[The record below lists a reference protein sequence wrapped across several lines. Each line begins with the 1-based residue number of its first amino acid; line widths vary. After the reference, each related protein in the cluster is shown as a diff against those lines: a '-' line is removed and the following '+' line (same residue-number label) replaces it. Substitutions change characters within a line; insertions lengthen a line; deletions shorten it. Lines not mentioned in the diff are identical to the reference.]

1 MSDARGEILDR
12 LRRSLKRG
20 AHDDARAAALTARLA
35 EHRRNLVPARAQS
48 LDHRG
53 QIDLFVAMAEEVEAT
68 VARVAGAAAV
78 PQAVVDFLTRHNL
91 PARLVMTPDPQ
102 LADIPW
108 PAQPMLEIRRGRAA
122 DADVTGVTA
131 CFAAIAETGTL
142 MLLSG
147 PASPTRNNFLP
158 DNHIAVL
165 RAGQVTA
172 SYEDGWDRLRAAA
185 PLPDGGFALPRV
197 VNFITGPSRTADI
210 EQRLV
215 LGAHGPRRL
224 HIILVEEAQAGH
236 GEPTAE

>member
-1 MSDARGEILDR
+1 MSDARGEILSR

-20 AHDDARAAALTARLA
+20 ALSEAEAASLTARLA

-53 QIDLFVAMAEEVEAT
+53 RIDLFVAMAEEVEAT
-68 VARVAGAAAV
+68 VQRVASAADV
-78 PQAVVDFLTRHNL
+78 PAEVADYLARLNL

-102 LADIPW
+102 LDDISW
-108 PAQPMLEIRRGRAA
+108 PAQPMLEIRRGRAE
-122 DADVTGVTA
+122 DGDVTGVTA
-131 CFAAIAETGTL
+131 CFAGIAETGTL

-158 DNHIAVL
+158 DNHIIVL
-165 RAGQVTA
+165 RAGQVMA
-172 SYEDGWDRLRAAA
+172 SYEDGWDRLRASSS
-185 PLPDGGFALPRV
+185 LPDGGFAMPRA

-224 HIILVEEAQAGH
+224 HIILVEEAQEGNDGPA
-236 GEPTAE
+236 AE